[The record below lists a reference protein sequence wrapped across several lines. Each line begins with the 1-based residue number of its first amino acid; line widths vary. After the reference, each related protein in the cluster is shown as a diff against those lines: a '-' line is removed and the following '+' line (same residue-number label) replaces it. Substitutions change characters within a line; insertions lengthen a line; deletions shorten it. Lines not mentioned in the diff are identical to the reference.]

1 MNTVDSLNKFG
12 KAICGDAYES
22 VPGLTDAEAI
32 SKVADSIAESG
43 GISGN
48 AARHI
53 AVTVTTRLSIG
64 LVREYSGMTAP
75 NLTARDL
82 ANAWFDLNYGPT
94 GVGEPDL
101 ITCVPILLVVSYQDS
116 ETFELYSPLNTSE
129 ILSLMYNSIT
139 GEIFSE
145 KAE

>member
-1 MNTVDSLNKFG
+1 MNTVDSLNKLG
-12 KAICGDAYES
+12 KALCGDAYVY

-53 AVTVTTRLSIG
+53 AVTVTTL
-64 LVREYSGMTAP
+64 LFPFFVREYSGKTSP

-94 GVGEPDL
+94 GAGYDQIV
-101 ITCVPILLVVSYQDS
+101 CVPILLVVSYQDDKS
-116 ETFELYSPLNTSE
+116 FDLYSPLTTSE
-129 ILSLMYNSIT
+129 ILDLRYNSIT
-139 GEIFSE
+139 GEIFSGR
-145 KAE
+145 AE